1 MEPIVFLVQGSSAEP
16 YQVTFTKRSEG
27 NLTAHCTCPAG
38 RMSMYCKHRINIL
51 LGDVTDIV
59 SKNEET
65 VHTVYDWYRDSDVER
80 EVKNI
85 DRLEREID
93 DLKKTLSAA
102 KKRVSAAMMD

>member
-1 MEPIVFLVQGSSAEP
+1 
-16 YQVTFTKRSEG
+16 
-27 NLTAHCTCPAG
+27 
-38 RMSMYCKHRINIL
+38 MYCKHRINIL

-93 DLKKTLSAA
+93 DLKKSLSGA

>member
-1 MEPIVFLVQGSSAEP
+1 MEPIIFLVQGSAAEP
-16 YQVTFTKRSEG
+16 YKVTFSKRTEG

-38 RMSMYCKHRINIL
+38 KVGMHCKHRMNIL

-65 VHTVYDWYRDSDVER
+65 AHNVYEWYRDSDVER
-80 EVKNI
+80 ELKTI

-93 DLKKTLSAA
+93 ELKRLLISA
-102 KKRVSAAMMD
+102 KKRAAVAMMD